1 MRLVEDVPTTRGE
14 KRSTYTAFGGQ
25 HHDVIGSPT
34 GCVMDIQ
41 TPPTTPAA
49 LLLVRSLTK
58 NRQVF
63 PLLDGHLP
71 HPFTLQSLVAPGVMC
86 STSIVKL
93 DIFAVIKVRVE

>member
-1 MRLVEDVPTTRGE
+1 MPYEPREK

-25 HHDVIGSPT
+25 HHDVIRSPT

-41 TPPTTPAA
+41 TPPTTPATF
-49 LLLVRSLTK
+49 LLARNLTNK
-58 NRQVF
+58 FDR
-63 PLLDGHLP
+63 LDGHSP

-93 DIFAVIKVRVE
+93 DIFAVIKVRVW